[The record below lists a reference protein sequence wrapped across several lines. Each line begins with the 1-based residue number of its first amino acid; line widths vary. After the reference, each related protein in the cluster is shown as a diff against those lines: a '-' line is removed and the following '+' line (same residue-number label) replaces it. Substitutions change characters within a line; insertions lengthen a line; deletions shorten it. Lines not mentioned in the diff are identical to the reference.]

1 MNGTQTNPQTVRT
14 TRIDLTHS
22 WCCIFAAR
30 FILHKAN
37 CVPKSPNESTRYF
50 RVWSSDRCTN
60 RPRCH
65 VFVSGMWILSAGRIV
80 FYKHFPIIS
89 WKRCPNS
96 LKAFWAHFFVST
108 VKPFHL
114 QFRTNLLHY
123 ITYWERFSV
132 WVSLHPTALKFL
144 SPCLSIFTTAGVFG
158 VRRWPSA
165 LSHSIVQSSAGP
177 LTVGGEVNSSFMS
190 AFFLNDTKSWGI
202 TQDGYVC
209 TNCLSFVP
217 LSLFSCFQLL
227 SWEVINQNHPL
238 RQIDRQ

>member
-1 MNGTQTNPQTVRT
+1 MNQQDISECDQVIDVQTGPGVMCLFQECGYY
-14 TRIDLTHS
+14 LQGE
-22 WCCIFAAR
+22 
-30 FILHKAN
+30 L
-37 CVPKSPNESTRYF
+37 
-50 RVWSSDRCTN
+50 SSINTFQSSHD
-60 RPRCH
+60 
-65 VFVSGMWILSAGRIV
+65 G
-80 FYKHFPIIS
+80 
-89 WKRCPNS
+89 KRCPNS